1 MGLEYITYTVTEAE
15 GSVEVCIIVST
26 GCFVDFDF
34 SVKFSAFSGS
44 RRIGNKWNI
53 RPSQLLRVFTLLL
66 AAQQDRDFIPIN
78 ETVTFSRNELRT
90 CLEVTII
97 DDEVVE
103 LSKSFSIS
111 LERTENLDERIT
123 ISPDR
128 GTVTIED
135 DDGECNICN

>member
-1 MGLEYITYTVTEAE
+1 M
-15 GSVEVCIIVST
+15 
-26 GCFVDFDF
+26 
-34 SVKFSAFSGS
+34 
-44 RRIGNKWNI
+44 
-53 RPSQLLRVFTLLL
+53 FTLLL
-66 AAQQDRDFIPIN
+66 AAQEDRDFIPIN
-78 ETVTFSRNELRT
+78 KTVTFSRNELRT

-111 LERTENLDERIT
+111 LERSENLDERIT